1 VRSSYLVGWF
11 LALAYVGIAAFEAI
25 SAGWLL
31 GIIAPALRGP
41 VLYYV
46 GANPVR
52 LGPVIVGVA
61 GMICI
66 TGLNYRGIEF
76 AAAFQDIFTYGKI
89 ALAVIFFSAA
99 IFVGKTANMLPLFR
113 QTPSGQIAWTGVLY
127 VLATAPFWYGGF
139 NSIPQVIEEKSGHTQ
154 LNTVGRVMLLSLVIA
169 IGFYCVV
176 ITAASMAAP
185 WQELAHHEMATVQAF
200 RSAFRSPVWAN
211 LVLIAGL
218 FGIMTAWN
226 AVFIAASRV
235 LFALGRARV
244 IGAPFGRVHREFGSP
259 FISIL
264 VVGALGLAA
273 VFLGRGAIAPIANIG
288 SFGFAFAYFITSFGM
303 LRLRYTRPDAPR
315 PYRARFG
322 FATSVA
328 ASIGSLFMLVMSLYL
343 PYADSNQGIPLEW
356 KLLLVWVV
364 LGAIFW
370 LSARGIRNQ
379 MTEADRRRVMTGE
392 ALSAESVAMNTH

>member
-1 VRSSYLVGWF
+1 M
-11 LALAYVGIAAFEAI
+11 
-25 SAGWLL
+25 L
-31 GIIAPALRGP
+31 GIIVPALRGP
-41 VLYYV
+41 ILYYV
-46 GANPVR
+46 GAEPVR
-52 LGPVIVGVA
+52 LGSVIVGVG

-66 TGLNYRGIEF
+66 TALNYLGIEF

-99 IFVGKTANMLPLFR
+99 VYVGKTANLLPLFR
-113 QTPSGQIAWTGVLY
+113 EAAGGRIAWTGVLY

-139 NSIPQVIEEKSGHTQ
+139 NSIPQVIEEKSGRTQ
-154 LNTVGRVMLLSLVIA
+154 LNTIGRVMLLSLTIA

-176 ITAASMAAP
+176 IIAASMAAP

-200 RSAFRSPVWAN
+200 RIAFRSPVWAN

-244 IGAPFGRVHREFGSP
+244 IGAPFGRVHRKFGSP
-259 FISIL
+259 FVSIL
-264 VVGALGLAA
+264 VVGTLGLAS

-288 SFGFAFAYFITSFGM
+288 SFGFAFAYFITAFGM
-303 LRLRYTRPDAPR
+303 LRLRHTRPDAPR

-322 FATSVA
+322 IATSVI

-343 PYADSNQGIPLEW
+343 PYADSNRGVPLEW
-356 KLLLVWVV
+356 KLLLVWVI
-364 LGAIFW
+364 LGAAFW

-379 MTEADRRRVMTGE
+379 MTEADRHRVMTGE
-392 ALSAESVAMNTH
+392 ALSADSASLSSH